1 MVKSDTWNFFPLLFP
16 FLLVLLQP
24 FWIPCVSCVRAV
36 AFMKVHFENFLEQKG
51 KMVDYTE
58 VRGGDNDRRCLS
70 LSILFYF
77 WKETKHI

>member
-1 MVKSDTWNFFPLLFP
+1 M
-16 FLLVLLQP
+16 
-24 FWIPCVSCVRAV
+24 SCVRAV

-77 WKETKHI
+77 